1 MFGRV
6 FSGSAATLRA
16 AWCAIFIVAGATAA
30 AAQQPGFQPEFAI
43 IQLNDIYRI
52 DAVDDGKAGGLGR
65 IATLIADTHK
75 QVGGPVLILH
85 AGDFIAP
92 SFESRYFSGI
102 QMIDAMNFLHE
113 RAPLFAVPG
122 NHEFD
127 ERAPAMLAGAI
138 AASRFPWLASNV
150 VLQTGDPAVDRRI
163 VSDTLLDLGRMKVG
177 IFALTFLDAP
187 RQYAAMDSAYV
198 TLAEQAIERLEH
210 KQADVI
216 IGLTHLSREDDERIA
231 SLRRAHPRLMWI
243 AGGHEHFLQRQEL
256 TDTTAMI
263 TKGDANARR
272 VWKLLFGLRDGEPIM
287 HAQPIEVNTAIPID
301 AEYQRVIQDRY
312 RAELERKI
320 PFFDQVIGRST
331 VRLDGTEETVRDAE
345 SNWGNYLADVMRSAY
360 PDIPVDVAVLNGG
373 AIRIDDTFSGD
384 IRWEHLART
393 FGFPTR
399 VALVWLHGRDLKR
412 TLLEHS
418 VSGGRGEGRFL
429 QVSGV
434 QFTFNREREPGSRV
448 GEVRVQQEGEWV
460 PLDEDRIYVV
470 AVPDYLYGG
479 GDGYQFKQKAVLTVP
494 PGPELKLLAFDALSE
509 MLGQGEAIAPEVEG
523 RIVEV
528 R

>member
-1 MFGRV
+1 MLGTIFK
-6 FSGSAATLRA
+6 GSIRA
-16 AWCAIFIVAGATAA
+16 VWCIILLLGGTAAA

-65 IATLIADTHK
+65 IATLVADTRK
-75 QVGGPVLILH
+75 QVRGPVLILH

-102 QMIDAMNFLHE
+102 QMIDAMNFLHA
-113 RAPLFAVPG
+113 RAPLYAVPG

-127 ERAPAMLAGAI
+127 ERTPAMLAGAI
-138 AASRFPWLASNV
+138 SASHFPWLASNI
-150 VLQTGDPAVDRRI
+150 LLKTGEEAVDQRI

-187 RQYAAMDSAYV
+187 RQYATMDSAFV
-198 TLAEQAIERLEH
+198 TLAEQAIQRLED
-210 KQADVI
+210 KGAEVI
-216 IGLTHLSREDDERIA
+216 IGLTHLSREDDEQIA
-231 SLRRAHPRLMWI
+231 RLRRAHPRLMWI
-243 AGGHEHFLQRQEL
+243 AGGHEHFLQRQEM
-256 TDTTAMI
+256 TDTTALI

-272 VWKLLFGLRDGEPIM
+272 VWKLLFGFRNGEPAM
-287 HAQPIEVNTAIPID
+287 YAQPIEVNTAIPID
-301 AEYQRVIQDRY
+301 PEYQRVIQDRY
-312 RAELERKI
+312 RAELNTKI
-320 PFFDQVIGRST
+320 PFFEQVIGRSA
-331 VRLDGTEETVRDAE
+331 VRLDATEETVRDAE
-345 SNWGNYLADVMRSAY
+345 SNWGNYLADLMRSAY

-399 VALVWLHGRDLKR
+399 VALVWLRGSDLKR

-434 QFTFNREREPGSRV
+434 RFTFNRGREPGSRV
-448 GEVRVQQEGEWV
+448 SEVRVEQDDEWV
-460 PLDEDRIYVV
+460 PLEEDRIYVV

-479 GDGYQFKQKAVLTVP
+479 GDGYQFKQRAVLTVP
-494 PGPELKLLAFDALSE
+494 PGPELKLLAFEALTE
-509 MLGQGEAIAPEVEG
+509 MLGRGEAIAPEIEG
-523 RIVEV
+523 RIVEE